1 MDQGIVRITRAGIR
15 KQSRL
20 KENAKSRQEEVHA
33 TFALVIY
40 VENTSRLETEK

>member
-20 KENAKSRQEEVHA
+20 KENAKSRPEEVHA
-33 TFALVIY
+33 TLALRRKY
-40 VENTSRLETEK
+40 VETRN